1 MENNIQKAHA
11 VGDQHPNKPWV
22 WTLLSSGKYD
32 WRPIKGATTSKVT
45 PMSNDKLVDWAKQT
59 TEANLTKVANAPNGK
74 AIMRKIAYDELVA
87 RGYDVS
93 TINTA
98 GSLSTLMNM
107 VRKTPTAVAAQATSD
122 DDTAEVDIPVIDDD
136 EIKEKWYLNSEDD
149 RVKKMFNMKTKDGR
163 VKYDHFLDKMKR
175 KEKDYLNPI
184 EVVEDL
190 NEQYVEFL
198 DNDEQRFMI
207 SAGGAGIGK
216 TYGFTKLA
224 ELMSK
229 KPYSSGDEPG
239 GDGYDYYEATNVAS
253 GKQLLNILK
262 AHNGKIILFDDTDSI
277 LTLKQCAPVMKKAC
291 STTGIRMVGDP
302 DDVKTN
308 FEFTGRIM
316 IMTNKNLNAL
326 AMENEDARAVI
337 SRAMMKSDI
346 HMTVAETIEVMKNRF
361 QSYEFTES
369 PRLPDPVEDAK
380 ERNDLLDLIEKNKK
394 NIDPAQFTTRS
405 FQEILN
411 EKRKVEKANEKRKN
425 PMFAA
430 LIGSVDKKWEDK
442 ALAVL
447 TKGSE
452 DELEKGDDEISTIE
466 KAFDGD
472 ITFEDM
478 SIEKAEQLLFEE

>member
-1 MENNIQKAHA
+1 MARN
-11 VGDQHPNKPWV
+11 VGDMHPTKPWV
-22 WTLLSSGKYD
+22 WTEYKPGQFD
-32 WRPIKGATTSKVT
+32 WRPVKGQTTKVT
-45 PMSNDKLVDWAKQT
+45 PITDTDKLIAWAKKT
-59 TEANLTKVANAPNGK
+59 DEATLLKMANSQKGAALT
-74 AIMRKIAYDELVA
+74 RKIAYDELNL
-87 RGYDVS
+87 RGFDVS
-93 TINTA
+93 TVNTT
-98 GSLSTLMNM
+98 GSLATLMNM
-107 VRKTPTAVAAQATSD
+107 VRKAPSAAPATQAPVD
-122 DDTAEVDIPVIDDD
+122 EDGNEVPQPIDDGV
-136 EIKEKWYLNSEDD
+136 KEKWYLNSEDD

-163 VKYDHFLDKMKR
+163 VKYDHFLDKMKK
-175 KEKDYLNPI
+175 KEPDYLNPI

-239 GDGYDYYEATNVAS
+239 GAGYDYYEATNVAS

-291 STTGIRMVGDP
+291 ATTGIRMVGDP

-369 PRLPDPVEDAK
+369 PRLDDPIEDAK

-447 TKGSE
+447 TKGDD
-452 DELEKGDDEISTIE
+452 DELNKSEEIETLE
-466 KAFDGD
+466 KAFDSEFNLD
-472 ITFEDM
+472 EM
-478 SIEKAEQLLFEE
+478 SIEKAEELLFEK